1 MKIAGESK
9 SKQKDLYFKGK
20 LTIFKTRAERLE
32 NKMAE
37 KKQKESTLTLEKE
50 KLAFQIEET
59 GGFWSTEKQE
69 KTYLAKCH
77 TEKERQATLKTQLP
91 YRLKFWDQVV
101 VKIISFYE
109 HRAKLEHEQNYW
121 QI

>member
-20 LTIFKTRAERLE
+20 FVIFKTRAERLE

-59 GGFWSTEKQE
+59 GSFWSAEKQE

-77 TEKERQATLKTQLP
+77 TKKERRATFKTQLP

-101 VKIISFYE
+101 IKIISFYE
-109 HRAKLEHEQNYW
+109 HRAKLEHQQNYW
-121 QI
+121 QT

>member
-20 LTIFKTRAERLE
+20 FIIFKTRAERLE

-59 GGFWSTEKQE
+59 GGFWSAEKQE

-77 TEKERQATLKTQLP
+77 TKKERRATLKTQLP

-109 HRAKLEHEQNYW
+109 HRAKLEHQQNYW
-121 QI
+121 QT